1 MLHAVVTDLNTVPE
15 AFRPAYAE
23 KNGKFI
29 LNVTPA
35 EGLVLENVSG
45 LKSALDGERA
55 AKEAAE
61 AKLKPFNGLDPEA
74 ARNALTIAQQY
85 GDVTPEKA
93 RQLAAD
99 VARLTAIDP
108 SVEADKIAEEKV
120 KRAKA
125 AMEGTFAT
133 KETEYKTQ
141 LDAYKASTEGLKGQL
156 RGLLVTNQ
164 IKAELS
170 KLNPVEG
177 VDDAI
182 ELLAERSIR
191 TVEKDGKFEVQVV
204 DAAGN
209 IRHKLD
215 GSTLVPLTVSD
226 LMSEIKEAK
235 PGLFQAEPKGG
246 VGITPGNGVPR
257 PNGGVV
263 NPWMKDSL
271 NRTEQA
277 KLTLSNPGQADEA
290 AGGRRRVRRRLQACK
305 H

>member
-1 MLHAVVTDLNTVPE
+1 MLNAVVTDLNTVAE

-23 KNGKFI
+23 KNGKFY
-29 LNVTPA
+29 LNVTPVDGHA
-35 EGLVLENVSG
+35 LENVTG

-61 AKLKPFNGLDPEA
+61 AKLRPFNGLDPDA
-74 ARNALTIAQQY
+74 ARNAIAVASQY

-99 VARLTAIDP
+99 VARLTSLDP
-108 SVEADKIAEEKV
+108 NVEADKIADEKV
-120 KRAKA
+120 RRAKA

-133 KETEYKTQ
+133 KETEYQTQ
-141 LDAYKASTEGLKGQL
+141 IEGFKAATEGLKGQL

-204 DAAGN
+204 DPAGN

-226 LMSEIKEAK
+226 LMAEIKEAK
-235 PGLFQAEPKGG
+235 PGLFQAESKGG

-257 PNGGVV
+257 PNGGAT
-263 NPWMKDSL
+263 NPWMKDSF

-277 KLTLSNPGQADEA
+277 KLTISNPTLAKQMK
-290 AGGRRRVRRRLQACK
+290 LQAGVA
-305 H
+305 

>member
-15 AFRPAYAE
+15 AFRPAYVE
-23 KNGKFI
+23 KNGKFQ

-35 EGLVLENVSG
+35 EGLVLENVTG

-61 AKLKPFNGLDPEA
+61 AKLKPYAGLDVDA
-74 ARNALTIAQQY
+74 ARSALALASQY

-99 VARLTAIDP
+99 VARLTSIDP
-108 SVEADKIAEEKV
+108 NVEADKIAEEKV
-120 KRAKA
+120 KRAKS

-141 LDAYKASTEGLKGQL
+141 LEALAGANDGLKGQL

-226 LMSEIKEAK
+226 LMAEIKEAK
-235 PGLFQAEPKGG
+235 PGLFQAQAKGG

-257 PNGGVV
+257 ANGGVI
-263 NPWMKDSL
+263 NPWMKDSF

-277 KLTLSNPGQADEA
+277 KLTLSNPTLAKQMK
-290 AGGRRRVRRRLQACK
+290 LQAGVA
-305 H
+305 

>member
-1 MLHAVVTDLNTVPE
+1 MLHAVVSDLNTVPE
-15 AFRPAYAE
+15 TFRPAYVE
-23 KNGKFI
+23 KNGKFV

-35 EGLVLENVSG
+35 EGFVLENVTG

-61 AKLKPFNGLDPEA
+61 AKLKPFNGLDPDA
-74 ARNALTIAQQY
+74 ARNAIAVATQY

-108 SVEADKIAEEKV
+108 NVEADKIAEEKV

-125 AMEGTFAT
+125 AMEGTFST
-133 KETEYKTQ
+133 KETEYQSEIKTR
-141 LDAYKASTEGLKGQL
+141 DTAIDGLKGQL

-277 KLTLSNPGQADEA
+277 KLTLSNPTLAKQMK
-290 AGGRRRVRRRLQACK
+290 LQAGVA
-305 H
+305 